1 MDVAGGVQRVGRAAA
16 RAVQPRPAILAVG
29 AGVDIAELELIAQ
42 GGVGH
47 AVPDIAQL
55 VIRVAHKLVA
65 GVEIAPRGHGHI
77 LGAGA
82 AARDALVDAG
92 AVLQI
97 QNVMVEGDRLTGLLA
112 AQHVVGQQLI
122 LVKQLGQILLGQRLG
137 GVGRRHNRL
146 HRQLTEAEIV
156 CHMEQVL
163 GKINIV
169 MRKGAAH
176 IVALAAARLDQLLE
190 LGHDAVIA
198 AVTGQIHAE
207 AVVDL
212 LAAVERKHNIM
223 TFLVAPVDDLV
234 GNADAVGRH
243 RKAEVLVILSLD
255 AARIGNQLLADLEV
269 HQRLTAEEIDLQI
282 AAGAGVFD
290 QKVQR
295 ALAGLKAHQT
305 GLAVELALRGKAVAA
320 VQVAGVGHMQA
331 ERLDHIGT
339 VFKVKG
345 VVSVGIG
352 RKQLAGG
359 GQLVNVVQ
367 HIVDVGGGHIGAV
380 RVLFGE
386 GCSSLLPAAALVDQG
401 DGVIGDIVHRMHA
414 AAVDIQHNVV
424 TA

>member
-1 MDVAGGVQRVGRAAA
+1 M
-16 RAVQPRPAILAVG
+16 
-29 AGVDIAELELIAQ
+29 
-42 GGVGH
+42 
-47 AVPDIAQL
+47 
-55 VIRVAHKLVA
+55 
-65 GVEIAPRGHGHI
+65 
-77 LGAGA
+77 
-82 AARDALVDAG
+82 
-92 AVLQI
+92 LQI
-97 QNVMVEGDRLTGLLA
+97 QNVMVEGDRLAGLLA

-146 HRQLTEAEIV
+146 HRQLAEAEVV

-169 MRKGAAH
+169 MRKGTAH

-212 LAAVERKHNIM
+212 LAAIERKHNIM
-223 TFLVAPVDDLV
+223 TFLVAPVNDLV
-234 GNADAVGRH
+234 RDADAVGRH

-255 AARIGNQLLADLEV
+255 AARIGDQLLADLKV

-295 ALAGLKAHQT
+295 ALAGLKAHQA

-345 VVSVGIG
+345 VVGVGIG

-367 HIVDVGGGHIGAV
+367 HIVDVVCRDIGAV

-401 DGVIGDIVHRMHA
+401 DGVIGDVIHCMHA
-414 AAVDIQHNVV
+414 AAIDIQHNVV